1 MYRPRYAE
9 TLQNCALPRTLQS
22 THALMEAL
30 VATRGFSGSGRRVTE
45 QPGRLPPGQ
54 YLTTDFPVLSAGPTP
69 HVAREGWH
77 FTLQTGSQ
85 LIKTWLWADF
95 VRLPI
100 TTLTPDI
107 HCVTKWSK
115 FDTTWEGV
123 SIDDLLAD
131 AGLAPPT
138 AFTLAHSSEGY
149 TTNVPVKDLTGG
161 RGMIAITYDGKPI
174 TPDHG
179 GPARL
184 LVPHLYFWKSAK
196 WVTSL
201 EFTEHD
207 QAGFWEERGYHMY
220 GDPWKEQRY
229 SGD

>member
-1 MYRPRYAE
+1 
-9 TLQNCALPRTLQS
+9 
-22 THALMEAL
+22 MEAL
-30 VATRGFSGSGRRVTE
+30 VATRGFSGRGRAGTE
-45 QPGRLPPGQ
+45 KPGRLPPGQ

-69 HVAREGWH
+69 HVPRESWQ

-85 LIKTWLWADF
+85 LVKTWSWGDF

-100 TTLTPDI
+100 TTLKPDI

-131 AGLAPPT
+131 AGLEAPT
-138 AFTLAHSSEGY
+138 AFTMAHSSEGY
-149 TTNVPVKDLTGG
+149 TTNVPVEDLIGG
-161 RGMIAITYDGKPI
+161 RAMIAITYDGKPI

-207 QAGFWEERGYHMY
+207 EPGFWEERGYHMY